1 MHGILY
7 LTNLN
12 FALPFFNFA
21 QVRTFFRSLASRGE
35 LLPIYE
41 KAQEK
46 AVAEAEKRK
55 KEKV

>member
-1 MHGILY
+1 M
-7 LTNLN
+7 
-12 FALPFFNFA
+12 LPP
-21 QVRTFFRSLASRGE
+21 VTPSCRSLASRGE
-35 LLPIYE
+35 LLPIYQ